1 MIIDEYFNSLEYER
15 DFAREIRIR
24 SNVIASEDLNS
35 LDCARERSH
44 GIFIY
49 LLESGRERSP
59 GRCESLEYGSL

>member
-35 LDCARERSH
+35 LDCVRERSR
-44 GIFIY
+44 GIDSN
-49 LLESGRERSP
+49 LL
-59 GRCESLEYGSL
+59 